1 MSAREVQLK
10 LPHLTLAA
18 KAWGPSHE
26 DILAGRVPG
35 RIAVALHGWL
45 DNAASFDQLAPLLP
59 ADLALIAL
67 DLPGHGL
74 SGRHAAGA
82 SIYFLDHVGV
92 LMQAIEALGMEIAK
106 AGSNESDG
114 PKIILMGHSMGAG
127 ISTLAAGTF
136 PEVFSHV
143 VLIDGMG
150 PLSDEDERA
159 PERLRNFIEH
169 ASDLPDSSVY
179 PDIDQAVRARKRVG
193 GLSEDSARRL
203 VERNIVRSL
212 EDTGYVWRTDP
223 RLKLPSPVR
232 LTERQVVAFLAAITA
247 PVLLVLAEDS
257 QFRGYEDLITGRAA
271 HVKAPVEIV
280 KLSGGHHLHLE
291 NAGDVAEAVGV
302 FLAG

>member
-1 MSAREVQLK
+1 MSSRELRLE

-18 KAWGPSHE
+18 KAWGLSHE
-26 DILAGRVPG
+26 DILAGRVSG

-59 ADLALIAL
+59 EDVAFLALDI
-67 DLPGHGL
+67 PGHGL
-74 SGRHAAGA
+74 SGRHPAGA

-92 LMQAIEALGMEIAK
+92 LIQALEALGICIAR
-106 AGSNESDG
+106 AGSDDPGG
-114 PKIILMGHSMGAG
+114 PPVVLIGHSMGAG
-127 ISTLAAGTF
+127 ISTLAAGTY

-169 ASDLPDSSVY
+169 QDGLRESSTY
-179 PDIDQAVRARKRVG
+179 PDVESAVRARKRVG
-193 GLSEDSARRL
+193 GISEDSARRL

-212 EDTGYVWRTDP
+212 EDTGFVWRTDP

-257 QFRGYEDLITGRAA
+257 QFRGYEQLIAKRLEF
-271 HVKAPVEIV
+271 VKAPVEIV
-280 KLSGGHHLHLE
+280 KLTGGHHLHLE
-291 NAGDVAEAVGV
+291 NAEPVAQAVAE
-302 FLAG
+302 FLG